1 MRFEDFVLHL
11 DTSSRGGFRAR
22 VLKSPFGEGAVS
34 FSLGDQ
40 SALRSRPPLDVGIE
54 LFQAVFQGQ
63 VRMLLDKCL
72 GQLERSQDLGLR
84 LKIKLDL
91 GDEETA
97 ALADLPWELLCDGDN
112 EDFLA
117 LSRQTSLVRY
127 LDVPRSSQPIPFTAP
142 LRILAVAASPRSL
155 PALDL
160 AEETRHL
167 KSLNQSSS
175 VEVQFLDHA
184 SAGAVREALSGDTF
198 NVLHFMGHGVFDRAS
213 GEGML
218 AFEGAD
224 GSPDLVSGKA
234 FATKLK
240 DLRSLGLVV
249 LNACDTARAR
259 NQEGSNPFRGVAT
272 ALVLRGVPGVVAMQ
286 RPISDRAAIA
296 FSTAFYRRLASGDSI
311 DEALT
316 EARQAIHSAKPDTF
330 EWSTPVLFL
339 RMPEGNVFVA
349 QPVGPPD
356 VIAPPSVPVSSKRG
370 RMPKIAASAA
380 GAALVS
386 FALYRARPGSPAP
399 STNPLRT
406 EPKAAD
412 TQSLDGSLTPSRAR
426 GKAEPQ
432 DSRGR
437 RQAADPSTRMVRN
450 ALNIDPAPQPPQ
462 QAVAKQT
469 LPVEVPP
476 APAEVEKP
484 IAATAS
490 LSSLSAQVLSISRRA
505 EGGLRVTVSFRN
517 TADLPVS
524 AVLDA
529 ESSLLSDEQGQRYSI
544 LDSDL
549 PGSSPHLELAA
560 GATSRQTFDFQAP
573 KLGSKHFYLALLTQD
588 GRPLKVAG
596 SATLEGSP

>member
-22 VLKSPFGEGAVS
+22 VLKSPFGEGAVG

-40 SALRSRPPLDVGIE
+40 SALGSRPPVDVGTE
-54 LFQAVFQGQ
+54 LFRAVFQGQ
-63 VRMLLDKCL
+63 VRMLLDKSL
-72 GQLERSQDLGLR
+72 GQLERSPDLGLR
-84 LKIKLDL
+84 LKLKLDL

-142 LRILAVAASPRSL
+142 LRVLAVAASPRSL

-167 KSLNQSSS
+167 ESLNQSSS

-316 EARQAIHSAKPDTF
+316 EARQAIHSAKPDSF

-339 RMPEGNVFVA
+339 RMPEGKVFVA
-349 QPVGPPD
+349 QPAGRQETIVPPEP
-356 VIAPPSVPVSSKRG
+356 APTVVRSSPLPNSSERSLMTK
-370 RMPKIAASAA
+370 PAIAAA
-380 GAALVS
+380 GVALVS
-386 FALYRARPGSPAP
+386 FTIYRTLPPPPSSANPSIYESKAVESQPA
-399 STNPLRT
+399 SDHSRSAVGGRAGLSD
-406 EPKAAD
+406 KSSGQ
-412 TQSLDGSLTPSRAR
+412 TQ
-426 GKAEPQ
+426 
-432 DSRGR
+432 
-437 RQAADPSTRMVRN
+437 ADPSVTATREVVMNGPASAPRPRTKERV
-450 ALNIDPAPQPPQ
+450 LNPAGLPS
-462 QAVAKQT
+462 VA
-469 LPVEVPP
+469 
-476 APAEVEKP
+476 AD
-484 IAATAS
+484 
-490 LSSLSAQVLSISRRA
+490 LSRLSAQVLSITRRD
-505 EGGLRVTVSFRN
+505 GDGLTLAVKFKN
-517 TADLPVS
+517 AGDLPLSVI
-524 AVLDA
+524 LDA
-529 ESSLLSDEQGQRYSI
+529 ESSILSDDQGQRYSI
-544 LDSDL
+544 LRSDL
-549 PGSSPHLELAA
+549 PGSNPQLDLAA
-560 GATSRQTFDFQAP
+560 GASSSHSFDFQAP
-573 KLGSKHFYLALLTQD
+573 KVGSKHFYLALATQD
-588 GRPLKVAG
+588 GRRIKVSDLAILGNPL
-596 SATLEGSP
+596 